1 MVIEKNKTNIL
12 SGLIAALLVQ
22 EAPISLIGHKVVIT
36 KITAPNKAMSQYV
49 SKVIF
54 PNLSLGKN
62 RVDNVIPRNVITEIM
77 IVAIIQATIID
88 LYIYKAIENVKK

>member
-22 EAPISLIGHKVVIT
+22 ELPISLIGHKVVAT
-36 KITAPNKAMSQYV
+36 KITAPNKAISQYV
-49 SKVIF
+49 SKENF

-62 RVDNVIPRNVITEIM
+62 NVDRVIPKNVITEM
-77 IVAIIQATIID
+77 TIVAIIQTTIID
-88 LYIYKAIENVKK
+88 LYIYKAIQIIKK

>member
-1 MVIEKNKTNIL
+1 MVIEKNRINIL

-49 SKVIF
+49 SRVIF

-62 RVDNVIPRNVITEIM
+62 RVDNVIPKNVITEIM
-77 IVAIIQATIID
+77 IVAIIQATIIGFF
-88 LYIYKAIENVKK
+88 IYKAIEIIKK